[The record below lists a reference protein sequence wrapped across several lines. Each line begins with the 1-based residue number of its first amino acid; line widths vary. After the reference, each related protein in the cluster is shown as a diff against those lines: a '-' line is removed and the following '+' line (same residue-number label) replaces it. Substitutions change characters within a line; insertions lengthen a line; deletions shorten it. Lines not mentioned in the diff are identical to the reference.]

1 MRLFC
6 QLDSVKKI
14 IWGFSMT
21 NWLITGGCG
30 FIGTRLI
37 EQLLTDDS
45 NRICVIDNLSVG
57 TRDDL
62 LRITE
67 YVEINAAELHGVFK
81 SEQTTRCSLVEGD
94 ILRMD
99 LAMTLCRQANVVVH
113 LAANTGVGPSV
124 ESPREDCQTNIT
136 GTLNYLEGARQNDH
150 CRFIFASSGA
160 PLGEVAQPPI
170 HEQLPA
176 NPVSP
181 YGASKLAGEGYC
193 SAYYWSYGVETVAL
207 RFGNVYGPGSEHK
220 DSVVAKFIKKAI
232 NRETLEIFGD
242 GKQTRDFI
250 YIDDLVQAILASGS
264 AANVGGN
271 KYQIA
276 TNRESTVGE
285 VVEMLKE
292 VLESQGISDVCIVHT
307 DARTGDVMRN
317 YSDITKA
324 KEELSWEPQYSLR
337 EGLEQTV
344 RYFTNKE

>member
-124 ESPREDCQTNIT
+124 LS
-136 GTLNYLEGARQNDH
+136 L
-150 CRFIFASSGA
+150 
-160 PLGEVAQPPI
+160 I
-170 HEQLPA
+170 H
-176 NPVSP
+176 
-181 YGASKLAGEGYC
+181 
-193 SAYYWSYGVETVAL
+193 
-207 RFGNVYGPGSEHK
+207 
-220 DSVVAKFIKKAI
+220 I
-232 NRETLEIFGD
+232 
-242 GKQTRDFI
+242 
-250 YIDDLVQAILASGS
+250 
-264 AANVGGN
+264 
-271 KYQIA
+271 
-276 TNRESTVGE
+276 
-285 VVEMLKE
+285 
-292 VLESQGISDVCIVHT
+292 
-307 DARTGDVMRN
+307 
-317 YSDITKA
+317 
-324 KEELSWEPQYSLR
+324 
-337 EGLEQTV
+337 
-344 RYFTNKE
+344 